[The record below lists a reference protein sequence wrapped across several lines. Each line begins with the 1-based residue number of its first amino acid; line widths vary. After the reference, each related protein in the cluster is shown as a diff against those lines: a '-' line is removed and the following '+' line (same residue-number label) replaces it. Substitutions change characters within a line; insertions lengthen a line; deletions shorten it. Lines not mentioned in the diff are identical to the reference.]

1 MTTKNIT
8 FITWIM
14 GKIVELLV
22 FGTLGSQLIET
33 VISCIIF
40 VKKMKKENHAHP
52 PSHRPTR

>member
-8 FITWIM
+8 FITWII

-33 VISCIIF
+33 VISCI
-40 VKKMKKENHAHP
+40 VLMKKKK
-52 PSHRPTR
+52 